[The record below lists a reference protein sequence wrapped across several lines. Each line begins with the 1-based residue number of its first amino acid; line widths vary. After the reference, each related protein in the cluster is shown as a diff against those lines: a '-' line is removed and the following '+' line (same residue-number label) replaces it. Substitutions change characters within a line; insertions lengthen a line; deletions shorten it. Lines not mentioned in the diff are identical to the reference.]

1 MLFAG
6 LSGELRS
13 RYSVERYTHLTE
25 TLFARWHRNLTL
37 TLTITLKVKII
48 YAVKDDTE
56 TKLHIVLYLK
66 VIFLGMA
73 VGL

>member
-25 TLFARWHRNLTL
+25 TLFARWHRNL